1 MSLILIL
8 LKDFPTTLLV
18 FFWGVG
24 VTVTFLLLARVLHAP
39 PLALADGSL
48 ADSPLGDWAE
58 IGIARKGMSPMNPGM
73 GK

>member
-1 MSLILIL
+1 VI
-8 LKDFPTTLLV
+8 
-18 FFWGVG
+18 
-24 VTVTFLLLARVLHAP
+24 VTFLLLARVLHAP

-48 ADSPLGDWAE
+48 ADSPLGDWTE